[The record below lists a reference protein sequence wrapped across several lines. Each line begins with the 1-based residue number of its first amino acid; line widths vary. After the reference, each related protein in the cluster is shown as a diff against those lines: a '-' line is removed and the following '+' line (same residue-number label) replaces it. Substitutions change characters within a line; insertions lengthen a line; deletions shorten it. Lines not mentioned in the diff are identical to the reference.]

1 MTDRIQEFIEAM
13 AAEGVE
19 LSDPAEIVADD
30 TIRRAHMLGD
40 KKGAS
45 SISYQLHVGSDD
57 FAFGWFNPHK
67 LGRDAISWHSKPG
80 RGQVKA
86 VKARSKEWH
95 EERQIER
102 DRIANEAMEKAVA
115 ETCSLLR
122 AGEPSD
128 GHPYLL
134 RKGVACKKLT
144 QSTGLLLVP
153 IYGPDG
159 MRGCQLIAADGKRWF
174 VAGSKKAGSWHLV
187 ADDGDDYA
195 RVYIC
200 EGLSTAL
207 TVREVSGCPVYVAI
221 DAGNM
226 KRVALA
232 VRDMHPDAQ
241 IVIAGDNDL
250 WTRDAKGQPMNPGR
264 KAAEQAALACGGHM
278 LLPEG
283 LDHPHTDW
291 NDAATV
297 LGKDW
302 VLAEFAKLPA
312 PAPAQRMEPEW
323 HEPVMD
329 DARPMQPV
337 DKLADLVNPLGYN
350 EGVFFFLPE
359 RIGQVVELTTTQLGG
374 INNLLYLAS
383 RNEYGMLVEDTDK
396 NTAITDRIPETL
408 MELCIR
414 RGIYEPSRVFGAGAW
429 RDDGVF
435 RVNVGDTV
443 YCQRRGFLNHSAVK
457 GSGFY
462 VKSRRRYDL
471 SHEPLRNAEAYELRQ
486 LCEMLTWKRSIS
498 AILLAGWLV
507 IAPIG
512 GALRWRPH
520 VFLTGG
526 AGSGK
531 STVVSMIVSPML
543 GETAVRMDGGSTE
556 AGLRANIKESS
567 LPVLMDEFESESKT
581 DAVNV
586 QKILNWARKA
596 SSGGVIV
603 NANDTYRAQSCVFF
617 AAINPALSQRAD
629 IDRNTVMELIENR
642 AHDSKEQYQAILDKI
657 HAVITPEYAKRMVRR
672 TVDNIDALLHNCEVF
687 AKQASRILGSQRA
700 GDQIG
705 PMLAGAYMLGSTRKV
720 TEDQAREWCDQQDWS
735 WHYETQDGTDS
746 ERLMQRILTS
756 MVEHTFLDRTGK
768 MPVGELIERVKNGA
782 DGAKECIK
790 TLGRIGIAI
799 RDDKV
804 LIANSNSRLSDL
816 LAGTAWT
823 TYRPGLSRYPGAV
836 AGEGTAWFS
845 GGTGSQRFVEIPIS
859 GLIDGFEAAT
869 NVEDEP
875 F

>member
-1 MTDRIQEFIEAM
+1 MQEQIQEFIEAM
-13 AAEGVE
+13 AAEGVA
-19 LSDPAEIVADD
+19 LSDPSEIIADD
-30 TIRRAHMLGD
+30 TIRRCHMVED
-40 KKGAS
+40 KRGAS
-45 SISYQLHVGSDD
+45 SVSYKLCIDADG
-57 FAFGWFNPHK
+57 FAFGWFNPYK
-67 LGRDAISWHSKPG
+67 MGTGPVSWHSKPG
-80 RGQVKA
+80 RGQTKA

-95 EERQIER
+95 EAAKVER
-102 DRIANEAMEKAVA
+102 DRVSAEAMAQAVA
-115 ETCSLLR
+115 DTR
-122 AGEPSD
+122 AMLDRSD
-128 GHPYLL
+128 AAAGHPYLV
-134 RKGVACKKLT
+134 RKGVTWADLRQCD
-144 QSTGLLLVP
+144 GLLMVP
-153 IYGPDG
+153 VYDADG

-174 VAGSKKAGSWHLV
+174 VTGSKKSGAWHLLTV
-187 ADDGDDYA
+187 DEDDYA
-195 RVYIC
+195 RVFIA
-200 EGLSTAL
+200 EGLSTGL
-207 TVREVSGCPVYVAI
+207 TIRNVSGCPVYVAI

-226 KRVALA
+226 KRVAEA
-232 VRDMHPDAQ
+232 VRKRHPDAQ
-241 IVIAGDNDL
+241 IIVAGDNDQ
-250 WTRDAKGQPMNPGR
+250 WTRDAKGMPVNTGR

-278 LLPEG
+278 WLPEG

-291 NDAATV
+291 NDAAAAMG
-297 LGKDW
+297 LDW
-302 VLAEFAKLPA
+302 VTSELAKLPE
-312 PAPAQRMEPEW
+312 PASAALEARYDEME
-323 HEPVMD
+323 VMEGGGTALD
-329 DARPMQPV
+329 R
-337 DKLADLVNPLGYN
+337 LSDLVNPLGYN
-350 EGVFFFLPE
+350 EGVFYFLPE
-359 RIGQVVELTTTQLGG
+359 RIGQVVELTTTQIGG

-383 RNEYGMLVEDTDK
+383 RNQFGCIVDDPQK
-396 NTAITDRIPETL
+396 NSNITDRVPEEL
-408 MELCIR
+408 MNLCIR

-435 RVNVGDTV
+435 RVNVGDSV
-443 YCQRRGFLNHSAVK
+443 YCQRRGFVPHSAVK

-471 SHEPLRNAEAYELRQ
+471 TAEPLKNAEAYALRE
-486 LCEMLTWKRSIS
+486 LCEMLTWRRKIS
-498 AILLAGWLV
+498 GLLLAGWLV
-507 IAPIG
+507 IAVVG

-531 STVVSMIVSPML
+531 STVVTQIVSPML
-543 GETAVRMDGGSTE
+543 GDTAVRMDGGSTE

-629 IDRNTVMELIENR
+629 IDRNTVLELVENKS
-642 AHDSKEQYQAILDKI
+642 HDSKEHYQSILDKI
-657 HAVITPEYAKRMVRR
+657 HTTITPEYSKRMIRR

-720 TEDQAREWCDQQDWS
+720 TDEQAKEWCDAQDWS

-756 MVEHTFLDRTGK
+756 MVEHTFMDRTGK
-768 MPVGELIERVKNGA
+768 MPVGELIERVRTGA
-782 DGAKECIK
+782 EGSRECIK
-790 TLGRIGIAI
+790 TLGRIGIAV

-816 LAGTAWT
+816 LVGTAWT

-845 GGTGSQRFVEIPIS
+845 GGTGSQRYVEIPIV
-859 GLIDGFEAAT
+859 GLIDGFDA
-869 NVEDEP
+869 VEVDEEESA